1 MAINSYSTLKTA
13 ISNWLAND
21 QLTQYLGDFITL
33 GEARI
38 YRKLRIRCMEASLS
52 SAISSGV
59 VAVPT
64 RYKEMKFCYLDGSPT
79 HKLTRKTADW
89 IYQNYFKRSSSG
101 IPMFFAREAENFIFG
116 PYPDS
121 TYTMKGVYYQS
132 LPALKDSNTTNWFTD
147 NAPDILLFA
156 SLCEA
161 EPFMKNDPRIALWE
175 SKYQAAETR
184 IQRESD
190 SEELSGSLL
199 MASRG

>member
-13 ISNWLAND
+13 IANWLAD
-21 QLTQYLGDFITL
+21 DELSQYLEDFISL

-38 YRKLRIRCMEASLS
+38 YRDLRIRCMEASLS

-64 RYKEMKFCYLDGSPT
+64 RYKAMKYAYLDGAPIY
-79 HKLTRKTADW
+79 KLTRKTADW
-89 IYQNYFKRSSSG
+89 IYQNYPTRSSSG
-101 IPMFFAREAENFIFG
+101 VPSFFAREAESFIFG

-121 TYTMKGVYYQS
+121 AYTMKGVYYQS
-132 LPALKDSNTTNWFTD
+132 LAALSDSNTTNWFTS

-161 EPFMKNDPRIALWE
+161 NPFIKDDVRIALWE
-175 SKYQAAETR
+175 NKYQMTKSR
-184 IQRESD
+184 IQIED
-190 SEELSGSLL
+190 NSEELSGSLL
-199 MASRG
+199 LASRG